1 MECLNQLINED
12 GFLGCSWF
20 ASFHIYVKET
30 TALLKV
36 LNHLGR
42 NTEYLDS
49 VVPCIAV
56 AF

>member
-1 MECLNQLINED
+1 MKMD
-12 GFLGCSWF
+12 FLAAAGLPVF
-20 ASFHIYVKET
+20 LYVKET